1 VNNLLG
7 SKDTVSILN
16 DLNKGFRKW
25 DNVSA
30 GRSPNNSSVVFINGS
45 FGTSVITK
53 TSAYTATYDDQ
64 IILVDSTSAIV
75 TITLP
80 TAVGI
85 TGRRYTIKDWKGTSA
100 TNNITVATTSSQK
113 IDGASTQ
120 VFATNYQAIEV
131 ASDGSNW
138 SIISNK

>member
-1 VNNLLG
+1 MNNLLG